1 MAQIWIIHGLSD
13 QLFNLFDLVD
23 QSVAVQEHLGA
34 GFGNVAVIHQVIE
47 HDISQVGAVG
57 PVIAGQVDH
66 APDGLE

>member
-1 MAQIWIIHGLSD
+1 M
-13 QLFNLFDLVD
+13 
-23 QSVAVQEHLGA
+23 QEHLGA

-66 APDGLE
+66 ARMG